1 MKFKCICLI
10 PFILIILS
18 FSISVSGQGVLTSA
32 KQENQPQPDTA
43 IIQIL
48 PIPVSSI
55 TAASNESFTLIN
67 ESGNLRLT
75 EEEINDFSNQTD
87 TLISEID
94 PFLGDSLLMSFE
106 GFNIRELE
114 NTSSR
119 ANIYF
124 EQLSQLEQR
133 LVKRSKGS
141 EEAVAK
147 LTYADKRWKLTLEQ
161 STERE
166 IPDALQNRMVRIIHD
181 IDSVKTILQ
190 ADFETILLQQNRL
203 SDKKNELEL
212 LQNRIKDQRL
222 LLGGSLFSRNMPG
235 FFEDLRNLKD
245 STLIQR
251 HKIQIKKSV
260 QTDLKV
266 FKSNFLVP
274 LMFVTFLSIVLLI
287 FSLWYK
293 KHFARL
299 ISVEKFELS
308 DINLTLIYSPALSVL
323 FITSLLIR
331 FIFPDLPQVFR
342 AINMVVL
349 FIPMLV
355 LLIRLFGNLV
365 KPWLPLL
372 VIINILTFFY
382 QLTYYPNIILRIVL
396 LLFSISGFALFLWMI
411 LKKPVYSRFKSKL
424 TYNFL
429 LTILVG
435 FTVML
440 FSAIVGNLLGAFRMA
455 EFFTLVP
462 LQIAIL
468 AIAIQVTTK
477 VADTLVFLLLASNSF
492 QRANVIREE
501 FQIIHKKTV
510 LLINLFLWLFFI
522 TTTLKIFR
530 IKESFFEW
538 GREVLTEGWK
548 VGALDITPWSIL
560 IFIFVIWLSIFISRI
575 VSHVLEKDVFVRV
588 STSKGMPTTIIML
601 LRIALI
607 TGGFFLAAAAAGM
620 KLTNLSIIIGAFS
633 VGIGFG
639 LQNIFNNMVSGLILA
654 FERPIKVGDTIQ
666 ITDLMGVVLS
676 IGFRA
681 STIRTFD
688 GSEVIVPNG
697 NLISNQMINWTLSD
711 SFRRMDIR
719 VGVAYGTDPEVV
731 IELLKEVA
739 SEHEKVLKFPP
750 PAAFFLGF
758 GDSSLDFRLLAWTD
772 IEYRLSVESELYLSI
787 NKKLSEAGIEIPF
800 PQTDLHIRS
809 DFRNKKGDA

>member
-1 MKFKCICLI
+1 MI
-10 PFILIILS
+10 PFIFGVLS
-18 FSISVSGQGVLTSA
+18 FSISVSGQGVFTPA
-32 KQENQPQPDTA
+32 KQDDQPQPDTA
-43 IIQIL
+43 TVQIL
-48 PIPVSSI
+48 PIPLSKI
-55 TAASNESFTLIN
+55 TTAFNESFTLIN

-75 EEEINDFSNQTD
+75 EDEVNDFSNQID
-87 TLISEID
+87 TLISVID

-114 NTSSR
+114 NASSR

-124 EQLSQLEQR
+124 EQLSQLEQSLIR
-133 LVKRSKGS
+133 RSKGS

-147 LTYADKRWKLTLEQ
+147 LTNTGKRWKLTLEQ
-161 STERE
+161 STENE
-166 IPDALQNRMVRIIHD
+166 LPDALQDRIDRITHD

-190 ADFETILLQQNRL
+190 ADFETILLQQSRL

-222 LLGGSLFSRNMPG
+222 LLGGSLFSKDLPG

-245 STLIQR
+245 STLIQK
-251 HKIQIKKSV
+251 HKTQIRKSV
-260 QTDLKV
+260 QTDMEV
-266 FKSNFLVP
+266 FRSNFSVP
-274 LMFVTFLSIVLLI
+274 FMFVTFLSIVLLI

-293 KHFARL
+293 KHFAKL
-299 ISVEKFELS
+299 ISVEKFEFS
-308 DINLTLIYSPALSVL
+308 DINMTLIYSPALTVL
-323 FITSLLIR
+323 FITALLIR
-331 FIFPDLPQVFR
+331 FIFPDLPQLFR
-342 AINMVVL
+342 AINLVVL
-349 FIPMLV
+349 FVPMLFI
-355 LLIRLFGNLV
+355 LIRLFGNLV

-372 VIINILTFFY
+372 VIINFLTLFY
-382 QLTYYPNIILRIVL
+382 EFTYYPNIILRIAL
-396 LLFSISGFALFLWMI
+396 MFFSISGFALFLWMI
-411 LKKPVYSRFKSKL
+411 LNKPVYSRFKNKL
-424 TYNFL
+424 TYNLL

-440 FSAIVGNLLGAFRMA
+440 FVAIIGNLLGAFRMA

-462 LQIAIL
+462 LQIVIL

-501 FQIIHKKTV
+501 FQILHKKTV
-510 LLINLFLWLFFI
+510 RLINLFLWLFFI
-522 TTTLKIFR
+522 ATALKILH
-530 IKESFFEW
+530 IKEPFFEW
-538 GREVLTEGWK
+538 GRRVLTNGWK
-548 VGALDITPWSIL
+548 VGAVDITPWSIL
-560 IFIFVIWLSIFISRI
+560 IFIFVIWFSVFLSRI
-575 VSHVLEKDVFVRV
+575 VRHILEKDFFVRV
-588 STSKGMPTTIIML
+588 STSKGMPSTIIML
-601 LRIALI
+601 VRIGLI

-620 KLTNLSIIIGAFS
+620 ELTNLSIIIGAFS

-639 LQNIFNNMVSGLILA
+639 LQNIFNNMVSGLVLA

-666 ITDLMGVVLS
+666 VADLIGVVLS

-681 STIRTFD
+681 STIKTFD
-688 GSEVIVPNG
+688 GAEVIVPNG
-697 NLISNQMINWTLSD
+697 NLISDKMINWTLSD

-739 SEHEKVLKFPP
+739 SEHEKVRKFPP
-750 PAAFFLGF
+750 PSAYFLGF

-772 IEYRLSVESELYLSI
+772 IDYRLSVESELYLSVS
-787 NKKLSEAGIEIPF
+787 KKLTEAGIEIPF

-809 DFRNKKGDA
+809 DYREKN